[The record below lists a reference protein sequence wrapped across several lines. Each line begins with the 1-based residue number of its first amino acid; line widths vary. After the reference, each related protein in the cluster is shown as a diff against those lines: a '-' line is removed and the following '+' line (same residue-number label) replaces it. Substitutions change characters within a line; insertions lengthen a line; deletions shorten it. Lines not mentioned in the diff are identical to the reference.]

1 LERAEAAVGRA
12 AAAPLRGARDAA
24 LADLGPDLAEALRS
38 WPEVRA
44 RYAADTQ
51 SYEVRGRAI
60 EVANHVET
68 LSRTRLPKVALPRTQ
83 DWAELT
89 RFLRR
94 EHLPGWSPFGAG
106 VFPFKRGE
114 EAPPRLCAGG
124 GTPERPNRRFHLVS
138 RGMPAARLSTAFDS
152 VTLYGRDPAPRPD
165 VYGKVG

>member
-12 AAAPLRGARDAA
+12 AAAPLRGARAAA

-94 EHLPGWSPFGAG
+94 ENLPGQFPFTAG
-106 VFPFKRGE
+106 GFPFKRGGGE
-114 EAPPRLCAGG
+114 PTPLFAGG
-124 GTPERPNRRFHLVS
+124 GAPPPPHPPLPLVS
-138 RGMPAARLSTAFDS
+138 RGR
-152 VTLYGRDPAPRPD
+152 PAPRP
-165 VYGKVG
+165 